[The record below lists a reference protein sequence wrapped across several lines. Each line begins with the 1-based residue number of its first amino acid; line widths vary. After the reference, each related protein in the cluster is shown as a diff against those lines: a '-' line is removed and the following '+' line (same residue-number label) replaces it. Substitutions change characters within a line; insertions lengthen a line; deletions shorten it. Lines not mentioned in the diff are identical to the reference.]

1 MNRSILLL
9 SLLSLWLCLPH
20 VACCEEADT
29 LRLIHRVGVDFR
41 PSRIVQDDPF
51 FEGENQ
57 LGRPM
62 RFGYSCHLK
71 YSFQFADNSRMGTLY
86 PHTYQG
92 IGLSYNDLGNRKEI
106 GSPVAVY
113 AFQGS
118 RIAILSSALS
128 LDYEWNF
135 GASFGWKKSD
145 GISNPNNT
153 VVGSKVNAYINLGFL
168 LNWQVAPRWNLTAG
182 VDLTHYSNGN
192 TDYPNLGVN
201 MVGGRVGLV
210 YSLHPEGSMR
220 RAASSSCDMVF
231 KPYVSYDVVVYGA
244 GRKRA
249 FITDDECL
257 FHDSWHIW
265 HRGHEL
271 HADVQLQPLFPCRS
285 FARCAI
291 RRECQRGGLLCGWRS
306 GCSQVLSP
314 LVSRAVCRRSIR
326 PWRAGDALL
335 CRQRRPWLQRLA
347 KGGGHEGVVS
357 GTGPQD
363 LDHTPALPPCGLS
376 VESIQRPQQLD
387 AGPGMAL
394 WRIALKMG

>member
-1 MNRSILLL
+1 MMNRSILLL

-71 YSFQFADNSRMGTLY
+71 YSFQFAENSRMGTLY

-92 IGLSYNDLGNRKEI
+92 IGLSCNDLGNRKEI
-106 GSPVAVY
+106 GLPVAVY

-118 RIAILSSALS
+118 RIATLSSALS

-135 GASFGWKKSD
+135 GASFGWKKYD

-168 LNWQVAPRWNLTAG
+168 LNWQVAPRWNLMAG

-192 TDYPNLGVN
+192 TGYPNLGVN

-220 RAASSSCDMVF
+220 RTVSLSRDMGF

-249 FITDDECL
+249 FITDDECFMIPGTFGIVGMNFTPMYNFNRFFRAGLSLDAQYDESANVAAYYVGGGQDAPRFYRPSFREQFAVGLSARGELVMPFFAVNIGLGYNVWQKGEDTKGWYQVLALKTSITRQL
-257 FHDSWHIW
+257 F
-265 HRGHEL
+265 L
-271 HADVQLQPLFPCRS
+271 HVGYQLSRFKDPSNLML
-285 FARCAI
+285 
-291 RRECQRGGLLCGWRS
+291 GLGWRF
-306 GCSQVLSP
+306 G
-314 LVSRAVCRRSIR
+314 AR
-326 PWRAGDALL
+326 P
-335 CRQRRPWLQRLA
+335 
-347 KGGGHEGVVS
+347 
-357 GTGPQD
+357 
-363 LDHTPALPPCGLS
+363 
-376 VESIQRPQQLD
+376 
-387 AGPGMAL
+387 
-394 WRIALKMG
+394 